1 MKYYYFDKLTMR
13 NKLRILAYNKVKFEE
28 IIELEPSNLT
38 SGLADKIKCI
48 RLNLINYVAQRENGY
63 KNGFLDTLVDI
74 KEILLNL

>member
-13 NKLRILAYNKVKFEE
+13 SKLRILAYNKVKFEE
-28 IIELEPSNLT
+28 TIELEPSNLT
-38 SGLADKIKCI
+38 SGLSDKIKCI
-48 RLNLINYVAQRENGY
+48 RLNLINYALQREDGY